1 MLKSPARGLLH
12 ITTPA
17 LLALALVAA
26 LPANA
31 IAQTGPQIAQST
43 YDAATID
50 QFVKAAR
57 QIVAL
62 RKQYEPRLEAAPT
75 KESAQKLLDEA
86 RGLMSAAI
94 ARAGFTDAE
103 YMEIAR
109 AAQADP
115 TLRARVEALVGT
127 P

>member
-1 MLKSPARGLLH
+1 
-12 ITTPA
+12 
-17 LLALALVAA
+17 V
-26 LPANA
+26 
-31 IAQTGPQIAQST
+31 AQST

-57 QIVAL
+57 EVVEL

-75 KESAQKLLDEA
+75 KEAAQKLLNEA

-94 ARAGFTDAE
+94 AGAGFTDAE

-127 P
+127 T